1 MAEAPPIK
9 VKKATLYKMISYKG
23 TSPGMNSVIK
33 GMNSLGSTLN
43 SISLNSQA
51 MVEGWRTNIATQIS
65 NNKALIKKEEQISQN
80 EEKRDKAKQVEEK
93 KRRGKAARDDAE
105 NKSETQPAL
114 KKIAEAFKQGST
126 KAFG

>member
-1 MAEAPPIK
+1 MADAPTIK
-9 VKKATLYKMISYKG
+9 VKKAALYKMVSYKG
-23 TSPGMNSVIK
+23 TNTGMQAVIS
-33 GMNSLGSTLN
+33 GMNSLGQTLN

-65 NNKALIKKEEQISQN
+65 NNKALIKKEEQIAQN
-80 EEKRDKAKQVEEK
+80 EEKRDKAKQVDEK

-114 KKIAEAFKQGST
+114 LYPF
-126 KAFG
+126 